1 MMEETETNL
10 NPGAR
15 SATWPSL
22 WASFVILTLDARAGD
37 DDPYAMS
44 LTKDDLRVISVTS
57 NRAALDLLETQR
69 VDLLLLDDHQ
79 GVSIIEE
86 IRARG
91 HHDLIIIVLT
101 GRPSMFEA
109 REAMR
114 LGAYAYISRPCDPKL
129 LQTMLDDCMQRAP
142 REHS

>member
-1 MMEETETNL
+1 MMEETNL
-10 NPGAR
+10 TPAAR
-15 SATWPSL
+15 SSTWTSL
-22 WASFVILTLDARAGD
+22 WASFVILTLDTRADHD
-37 DDPYAMS
+37 DRYAMS
-44 LTKDDLRVISVTS
+44 LTKDTRVISATS
-57 NRAALDLLETQR
+57 NRAALDLLETQP

-91 HHDLIIIVLT
+91 HHDLVIIVLT
-101 GRPSMFEA
+101 DRPSMFVA

-114 LGAYAYISRPCDPKL
+114 LGAYAYISHPCDPRL
-129 LQTMLDDCMQRAP
+129 LQTMLADCMQRAP